1 MSSFAVINDVCKFCL
16 SNGESEAQYRSHLLK
31 NKSGLITCPV
41 LRVHVC
47 QFCGATGDFAHT
59 QRYCPLNK
67 DGHFNSGASL
77 VELKKKKNAAGN
89 YPSSKKMYPS
99 PHYHH
104 DMMSNKNYM
113 PCMPKMTTAPL
124 PSVYRPPAKPSSQL
138 FDYLKYH
145 NYRQLQHQAEVERVL
160 QKIRFSNYAKES
172 SLTGCYARNF
182 PSPKSSSPPQDR
194 FIYPELDNG
203 QFNRMV
209 DTNGGTGLTNN
220 HPLKQKMVMINED
233 MKGQV
238 ADDSL
243 GNLLAELREGT
254 EEIAMV

>member
-1 MSSFAVINDVCKFCL
+1 MSSFAVIHDVCKFCL

-47 QFCGATGDFAHT
+47 PICGAMGDFAHT

-99 PHYHH
+99 PHFYHNIVP
-104 DMMSNKNYM
+104 NKNYT

-124 PSVYRPPAKPSSQL
+124 PSVYRPPTKPSSQL

-172 SLTGCYARNF
+172 SPTGCYARNF

-194 FIYPELDNG
+194 FIYPEMDNM
-203 QFNRMV
+203 QYSRMV
-209 DTNGGTGLTNN
+209 ENNVGTGLKNI
-220 HPLKQKMVMINED
+220 HAMKHKLVMNED
-233 MKGQV
+233 KKGQMV
-238 ADDSL
+238 DDNL